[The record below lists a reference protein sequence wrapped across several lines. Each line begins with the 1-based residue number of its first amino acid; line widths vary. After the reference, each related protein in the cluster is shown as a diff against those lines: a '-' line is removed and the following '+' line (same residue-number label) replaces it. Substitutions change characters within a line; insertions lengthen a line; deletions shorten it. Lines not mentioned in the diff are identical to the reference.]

1 MLFWISLSS
10 LFSSI
15 KDSVEKDKMLL
26 EKENYDISI
35 QKKYFEKLEDEKKK
49 DQLAK
54 RKAMRE
60 RTEEA

>member
-1 MLFWISLSS
+1 MIGLLFTFFIFVLSWIIYYP
-10 LFSSI
+10 FF
-15 KDSVEKDKMLL
+15 KVYDRQCMQ
-26 EKENYDISI
+26 KE
-35 QKKYFEKLEDEKKK
+35 EEDEKKK